1 MNHNHPL
8 PSLPAFQMPY
18 EETPTER
25 YRRLKAISDATGKR
39 LLFVYR
45 EDEQR
50 RKALKT
56 KGVS

>member
-1 MNHNHPL
+1 
-8 PSLPAFQMPY
+8 MPY

-25 YRRLKAISDATGKR
+25 YRRLKAISDVTGKR

-45 EDEQR
+45 EDEGR
-50 RKALKT
+50 RNAMKT